1 MKKLFP
7 IIILLITLSLGGL
20 MYIQYSWYE
29 SAEKE
34 KANLLRENISLAVF
48 EAADRLIQRTEAY
61 SEKELQ
67 ATQALQDEEM
77 KLAILKPLVIQRYT
91 KDQIRA
97 VLRESMKKHH
107 LEGIPVEFAVF
118 QNGSDNSIQSEQFR
132 ALYDDSVRN
141 TRFVAPLESPNNPAV
156 QSLPTPPEFLMVF
169 VPGQDEIVMREISTI
184 LITTILFTLII
195 MAAFLITVI
204 AMLRQ
209 KKLSEIKSDFINN
222 MTHEFKTPLATV
234 SLAVDSLVNEK
245 VRHNPEKTQFFIQ
258 LIKEEN
264 QRMNKQVESILQ
276 ASLSER
282 SELKLNL
289 SLISAHDKIAT
300 IINKIQIQ
308 VEKRG
313 GQLLVSFR
321 ADHDKILVDDNHFTN
336 IINNLL
342 DNAIKYSKEEDL
354 QITVSTQNK
363 DKNLEIVIAD
373 NGIGMS
379 RDTQKHIF
387 EKFYRAHTGN
397 IHNVK
402 GFGLGLS
409 YVKSIV
415 EAHKGTIRV
424 ESKPGQ
430 GSTFILSLPT
440 A

>member
-1 MKKLFP
+1 
-7 IIILLITLSLGGL
+7 
-20 MYIQYSWYE
+20 
-29 SAEKE
+29 
-34 KANLLRENISLAVF
+34 
-48 EAADRLIQRTEAY
+48 
-61 SEKELQ
+61 
-67 ATQALQDEEM
+67 
-77 KLAILKPLVIQRYT
+77 
-91 KDQIRA
+91 
-97 VLRESMKKHH
+97 
-107 LEGIPVEFAVF
+107 
-118 QNGSDNSIQSEQFR
+118 
-132 ALYDDSVRN
+132 
-141 TRFVAPLESPNNPAV
+141 
-156 QSLPTPPEFLMVF
+156 
-169 VPGQDEIVMREISTI
+169 
-184 LITTILFTLII
+184 
-195 MAAFLITVI
+195 
-204 AMLRQ
+204 
-209 KKLSEIKSDFINN
+209 
-222 MTHEFKTPLATV
+222 
-234 SLAVDSLVNEK
+234 
-245 VRHNPEKTQFFIQ
+245 
-258 LIKEEN
+258 
-264 QRMNKQVESILQ
+264 
-276 ASLSER
+276 
-282 SELKLNL
+282 LNL